1 MNILIRVSF
10 LGEWISIMLNV
21 LGFNLVGDG
30 QHDVLGPQMKN

>member
-1 MNILIRVSF
+1 
-10 LGEWISIMLNV
+10 MLNV